1 MLCSIVF
8 ADEAHVSGVDG
19 RIEPGGVVAG
29 IVIDPAAVRA
39 PKQDE
44 VLRRAVGV
52 GDRGLAVGPVVPAL
66 GLGVDPLEHAVY
78 AEQAYPD
85 EFQPLYVRQDR
96 DPVEVGTAAY
106 DRPFDIKSATV
117 FAFYKPL
124 DDEDV
129 IEVKRDTVDLTPVV
143 FQEIMMDVTMRVVKD
158 GATLKTEGNG
168 WKVLN
173 EKDEGKD
180 EDYIDS
186 RLAKLKDYFKDKE

>member
-1 MLCSIVF
+1 MIFLKWNLQWILKQKDGCF
-8 ADEAHVSGVDG
+8 DFDETLTFPSEMFHNLSQVNGLKDVHVVG
-19 RIEPGGVVAG
+19 RGCL
-29 IVIDPAAVRA
+29 DM
-39 PKQDE
+39 KNHQ
-44 VLRRAVGV
+44 
-52 GDRGLAVGPVVPAL
+52 
-66 GLGVDPLEHAVY
+66 
-78 AEQAYPD
+78 
-85 EFQPLYVRQDR
+85 LYVDFQVKGQMILPCAVSLEDV
-96 DPVEVGTAAY
+96 DY
-106 DRPFDIKSATV
+106 PFDIKSATV

-143 FQEIMMDVTMRVVKD
+143 FQEIMMDVAMRVVKD

-180 EDYIDS
+180 EDYIDP